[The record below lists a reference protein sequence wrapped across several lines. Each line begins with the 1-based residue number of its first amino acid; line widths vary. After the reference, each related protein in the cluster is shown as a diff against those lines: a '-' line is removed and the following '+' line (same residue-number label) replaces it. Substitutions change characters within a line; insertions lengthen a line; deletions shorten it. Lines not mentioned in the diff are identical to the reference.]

1 MAIAD
6 VFDALISRRHYKRAF
21 TLDDAVD
28 IIRNRRGQHFDPDM
42 VDAFLAIH
50 EEFHAIAQRYIDTD
64 NELEAKR
71 QHLAR
76 LHNI

>member
-28 IIRNRRGQHFDPDM
+28 IIRNGRGQHFDPDIW
-42 VDAFLAIH
+42 DAVVQLVPQFA
-50 EEFHAIAQRYIDTD
+50 AIAEQFADHRLRR
-64 NELEAKR
+64 NES
-71 QHLAR
+71 
-76 LHNI
+76 